1 MMKSMSRARV
11 ALVAMWIL
19 CAAALGFPNVAAQ
32 QKPPGSPRLYPPQ
45 ELGLL
50 EAPDR
55 DLWQRPD
62 QIMDAIGVADAS
74 VVADVGAGSGWFTI
88 RLARRV
94 GPRGI
99 VYAQDVQLEML
110 NAITRRVQR
119 EGLQNVKPILG
130 RGSDPRLPARSLDA
144 VLVVDAYHEIEDR
157 VTMLANIARALK
169 PQGRI
174 GVVDFKLD
182 GTGPGPSPEERVS
195 PDVVVKDAER
205 AGLRLIRQESFLPY
219 QYFLIFGARP
229 GTASAA
235 PPQRSVPTNF
245 QRLGSTTPANIT
257 LMMSTPMNGYS
268 PAARA
273 ADQPPALASHRT
285 PPAKTTERPAVIAR
299 SDVP

>member
-1 MMKSMSRARV
+1 MTHLSRIPAFKTSGRRV
-11 ALVAMWIL
+11 RPIGIWIACLIGVAG
-19 CAAALGFPNVAAQ
+19 LGAE
-32 QKPPGSPRLYPPQ
+32 QKPPGSGRLFPPQ

-62 QIMDAIGVADAS
+62 PIMDAMGIADAS

-88 RLARRV
+88 KLARRV
-94 GPRGI
+94 GPRGL

-119 EGLQNVKPILG
+119 EGLQNVRPILG

-144 VLVVDAYHEIEDR
+144 VLMVDAYHEIEDR

-169 PQGRI
+169 PQGRV

-182 GTGPGPSPEERVS
+182 GTGPGPSLEERVS

-205 AGLRLIRQESFLPY
+205 AGLRLIRQESFLAY
-219 QYFLIFGARP
+219 QYFLIFGAR
-229 GTASAA
+229 
-235 PPQRSVPTNF
+235 
-245 QRLGSTTPANIT
+245 
-257 LMMSTPMNGYS
+257 
-268 PAARA
+268 
-273 ADQPPALASHRT
+273 
-285 PPAKTTERPAVIAR
+285 
-299 SDVP
+299 

>member
-1 MMKSMSRARV
+1 MTMMTRHRARAIGCCAIGALAIWV
-11 ALVAMWIL
+11 AG
-19 CAAALGFPNVAAQ
+19 LGAR
-32 QKPPGSPRLYPPQ
+32 QKPPGSGRLYPPQ

-62 QIMDAIGVADAS
+62 QVMDALGVADAS

-99 VYAQDVQLEML
+99 IYAQDVQLEML

-119 EGLQNVKPILG
+119 EGLQNVKPTLG

-144 VLVVDAYHEIEDR
+144 VLMVDAYHEIEDR
-157 VTMLANIARALK
+157 VTMLANIKRALK
-169 PQGRI
+169 PQGRV

-182 GTGPGPSPEERVS
+182 GMGPGPSLEERVS

-205 AGLRLIRQESFLPY
+205 AGLRLIRQEAFLAY
-219 QYFLIFGARP
+219 QYFLIFGE
-229 GTASAA
+229 
-235 PPQRSVPTNF
+235 
-245 QRLGSTTPANIT
+245 
-257 LMMSTPMNGYS
+257 
-268 PAARA
+268 
-273 ADQPPALASHRT
+273 
-285 PPAKTTERPAVIAR
+285 K
-299 SDVP
+299 

>member
-1 MMKSMSRARV
+1 MIRAMTRHRV
-11 ALVAMWIL
+11 PAIPIWIL
-19 CAAALGFPNVAAQ
+19 YATCLGVAGLGAE
-32 QKPPGSPRLYPPQ
+32 QKPPGSGRLFPPQ

-62 QIMDAIGVADAS
+62 PIMDAMGIADAS

-88 RLARRV
+88 KLARRV

-119 EGLQNVKPILG
+119 EGLQNVRPILG

-144 VLVVDAYHEIEDR
+144 VLMVDAYHEIEDR

-169 PQGRI
+169 P
-174 GVVDFKLD
+174 D
-182 GTGPGPSPEERVS
+182 GTGPGPSLEERVS

-205 AGLRLIRQESFLPY
+205 AGLRLIRQEAFLAY
-219 QYFLIFGARP
+219 QYFLIFGA
-229 GTASAA
+229 
-235 PPQRSVPTNF
+235 
-245 QRLGSTTPANIT
+245 
-257 LMMSTPMNGYS
+257 
-268 PAARA
+268 
-273 ADQPPALASHRT
+273 
-285 PPAKTTERPAVIAR
+285 K
-299 SDVP
+299 